1 VRMCRDDFEMGYIL
15 MRNVASD
22 LALKIRQTDLM
33 VREQL
38 LWVPRKP

>member
-1 VRMCRDDFEMGYIL
+1 MGYIL

-22 LALKIRQTDLM
+22 LSLKIRQTDLM

-38 LWVPRKP
+38 LWSPRR